1 MEIAATSTTSERRPF
16 MDCFYDLA
24 DVDDSV
30 RQDAVVDLLHY
41 LKSKKHH
48 GPTGKAA
55 GLQKEYSE
63 NVAYTIMRLVRGLG
77 SSRGCARQGFSLG
90 LTELLRLKRKKSPE
104 DHVVSDVQFVL
115 ERCSTIFVRI

>member
-16 MDCFYDLA
+16 MDCFYALA

-48 GPTGKAA
+48 
-55 GLQKEYSE
+55 ES
-63 NVAYTIMRLVRGLG
+63 I
-77 SSRGCARQGFSLG
+77 
-90 LTELLRLKRKKSPE
+90 
-104 DHVVSDVQFVL
+104 
-115 ERCSTIFVRI
+115 VRILRSFELKA